1 MASQATC
8 WTLKNSNLTE
18 ARGTKPDSDANS
30 SQPGLTLSERRFQE
44 FDEFLFR
51 GRPAIGEWADGAH
64 EAAAP
69 QGLAFEESPQPP
81 PNVADC

>member
-1 MASQATC
+1 M
-8 WTLKNSNLTE
+8 KNSNITG
-18 ARGTKPDSDANS
+18 ARYLRPDSEANPS
-30 SQPGLTLSERRFQE
+30 KPGLTLSERRFQE

-51 GRPAIGEWADGAH
+51 DRPAIEEWADGAH